1 MEQSRCST
9 PGSRQTA
16 WILNGIRTEVVVIP
30 YVDRTFIIVTQLK
43 KVGNLVLATSDAAG
57 GRGGGGGAMGAGKG
71 RRYSVQVLL
80 GKRDDPLLSLYARQ
94 LLEQMKS
101 EKPLLLAVCLQ
112 DAGRDTATFQEV
124 INQVLSLGGWQ
135 G

>member
-1 MEQSRCST
+1 MSARNE
-9 PGSRQTA
+9 PGARQTA
-16 WILNGIRTEVVVIP
+16 WVLNGIRTEVVVVP
-30 YVDRTFIIVTQLK
+30 YADRTFVIVTQLK
-43 KVGNLVLATSDAAG
+43 KLGNVILATSDAV
-57 GRGGGGGAMGAGKG
+57 GGGMARPSGG

-101 EKPLLLAVCLQ
+101 DKPLLLAICLKEE
-112 DAGRDTATFQEV
+112 GRDTGTFQEV
-124 INQVLSLGGWQ
+124 INRVLSLGGWE

>member
-1 MEQSRCST
+1 MFSA
-9 PGSRQTA
+9 TA
-16 WILNGIRTEVVVIP
+16 AAAATAAAMVAGRL
-30 YVDRTFIIVTQLK
+30 IVLSPP
-43 KVGNLVLATSDAAG
+43 NLSNLILATSDAV
-57 GRGGGGGAMGAGKG
+57 GGGMARASGG

-101 EKPLLLAVCLQ
+101 DKPLLLAICLKEE
-112 DAGRDTATFQEV
+112 GRDTGTFQEV
-124 INQVLSLGGWQ
+124 INRVLSLGGWE